1 MNKDQVEGNAKEAKG
16 KAKEIAG
23 EATGNESLKYK
34 GKAEQVAGKV
44 QSKYGDA
51 KDELNENE

>member
-1 MNKDQVEGNAKEAKG
+1 MNKDQVEGNAKEARG

-23 EATGNESLKYK
+23 EVTGNESLKYK
-34 GKAEQVAGKV
+34 GKAEQVAGKA